1 MELLLK
7 IILLFT
13 FGFGMGAMVLEFI
26 SSKREKKLKLENE
39 ALKLEKEELISE
51 NEKLNAN
58 IKNLKD
64 RLYVYRYY
72 FAADAR
78 EFKIIEND
86 DSFDVILRLVT
97 IPPYRED
104 SVLIKRFY
112 FKDDEEYAMLCAQ
125 ELLNEL
131 NNNN

>member
-1 MELLLK
+1 MIELLL
-7 IILLFT
+7 FA
-13 FGFGMGAMVLEFI
+13 FGFGMGAMVLYFI
-26 SSKREKKLKLENE
+26 SSKKEEKLE
-39 ALKLEKEELISE
+39 LEKVELISRI
-51 NEKLNAN
+51 EKLNGD
-58 IKNLKD
+58 IINLKD
-64 RLYVYRYY
+64 RLYVYKYY

-97 IPPYRED
+97 FPDYRED

>member
-1 MELLLK
+1 MIELLL
-7 IILLFT
+7 FA
-13 FGFGMGAMVLEFI
+13 FGFGMGAMVLYFI
-26 SSKREKKLKLENE
+26 SSKKEEKLE
-39 ALKLEKEELISE
+39 LEKVELISRI
-51 NEKLNAN
+51 EKLNGD
-58 IKNLKD
+58 IIHLKD